1 MTIALDRIDGL
12 ILDRLQSNASL
23 SIAELADELG
33 MTTPPCWRRVKR
45 LKEAGV
51 LKRQIWQLDA
61 ALLGLN
67 VTIMASIKLAAH
79 DSNATTAFREQ
90 VQDLPEVLECYVLL
104 GSIDVLAKIVVPDMP
119 YYEDF
124 FYNKLSRLPS
134 VREVTSSVVMT
145 EVKNSS
151 VLPLSVVRR

>member
-12 ILDRLQSNASL
+12 ILERLQSNASL

-33 MTTPPCWRRVKR
+33 MTSPPCWRRVKR

-51 LKRQIWQLDA
+51 LVRQTWRLDA

-79 DSNATTAFREQ
+79 DSDATAAFRKQ

-104 GSIDVLAKIVVPDMP
+104 GSIDVLAKIVVPDMR

-124 FYNKLSRLPS
+124 FYNRLSQLPS

-151 VLPLSVVRR
+151 VLPLWLVRP